1 VAVNDENG
9 HRWTLGAYIESQ
21 RDIREADQRLTD
33 QRFLAAGK
41 AVDVALT
48 DAKAAVQKAE
58 DAQER
63 RLEGMNEFR
72 KTLTDQASTFVT
84 RPDLDSTR
92 ALIGVQI
99 AAQGTAANLLE
110 KRVAGIEGRSTGLN
124 QGLGYL
130 IGVLGIAVAII
141 EFVVL
146 HK

>member
-1 VAVNDENG
+1 MAVNDENG

-33 QRFLAAGK
+33 QRFLAAEK
-41 AVDVALT
+41 AVGVALT
-48 DAKAAVQKAE
+48 DAKVAVQKAE
-58 DAQER
+58 DAQEK

-84 RPDLDSTR
+84 RTDLDSTR

-146 HK
+146 H